1 MQGPMKV
8 AISPSGSTP
17 DALIHRLFGRAEWF
31 LVFEEGDAE
40 VKAFRNRYAETET
53 GAGIGCAQ
61 DLVREG
67 VEEVIS
73 GQVGPKAYEVLSRAG
88 VKVYVAPPKV
98 TVREAYEKFR
108 ASALMRMEIRK
119 F

>member
-1 MQGPMKV
+1 MKV
-8 AISPSGSTP
+8 AISASGSTP

-31 LVFEEGDAE
+31 LVFEEGDAQ
-40 VKAFRNRYAETET
+40 VKAFRNPYAETET

-88 VKVYVAPPKV
+88 VKIYVAPPEI
-98 TVREAYEKFR
+98 TVREAYARLK
-108 ASALMRMEIRK
+108 ADALERMEIRRL
-119 F
+119 